1 MLARQESMSRAT
13 LQLLI
18 VAARK
23 IVYIN
28 SFLFFLCVWRRSKLY
43 YLFSVDDK
51 L

>member
-23 IVYIN
+23 IVISPVSGFFCVCGGGVNYITY
-28 SFLFFLCVWRRSKLY
+28 FL
-43 YLFSVDDK
+43 
-51 L
+51 